1 MRKES
6 SLLDWL
12 DGKVNRSPEI
22 RRLSDEMLNEMRIEQ
37 ELAALREAKGVSQVK
52 LAKRLGVS
60 QPYIA
65 KFESGR
71 VKNPGLRTVIRYA
84 TALGAK
90 IQLKIADH
98 DAPYRAVDAA
108 PSVRRHALSRR
119 TTTQKKTSAR

>member
-1 MRKES
+1 MRKEP

-12 DGKVNRSPEI
+12 DGKVNRSPDI

-84 TALGAK
+84 TALGARV
-90 IQLKIADH
+90 QLKIAEL
-98 DAPYRAVDAA
+98 DAPYNAVGVARTERRNA
-108 PSVRRHALSRR
+108 PTRRLA
-119 TTTQKKTSAR
+119 TQKRAAAR